1 MYQIMEARLSACMY
15 NSLYSLVRLNQFLNK
30 ENGIAVFLILVAMTL
45 PLVAKIGSVA
55 IILTGSVLIGTL
67 LYLVI
72 EHNRQIEELQNTISS
87 LCLMAMERE
96 HHEDMANDD

>member
-1 MYQIMEARLSACMY
+1 MDQIMEARLSACMY

-55 IILTGSVLIGTL
+55 ILLTGSVLIGTL
-67 LYLVI
+67 LYLVV

-96 HHEDMANDD
+96 HHEDMNNDD